1 MIKHGSYSVMLAVLL
16 ALGASA
22 SATEGWEEGVHYFR
36 LAEPQ
41 AVEDSDRIEV
51 KEYFWYGCG
60 HCYHFEPLVKVW
72 KETLPE
78 DVAFVQTPAVW
89 NRMMQLHAHLFY
101 AAEALGVLS
110 VLHDPFFHALQEERN
125 PLTDP
130 AEIVKRFKDAGAP
143 EAEIMAT
150 IESPAVTEKVRAA
163 AMAMQAAELQGVPG
177 LVVAG
182 KFRVGAAEAG
192 SQEAMLEI
200 TNFLIAQERGV
211 RNSGASPH

>member
-1 MIKHGSYSVMLAVLL
+1 MIKHGLRSVMLAVLL

-22 SATEGWEEGVHYFR
+22 FSAEGWEEGVHYFR

-41 AVEDSDRIEV
+41 AVEDPSKIEV

-60 HCYHFEPLVKVW
+60 HCYHFEPLVKAW

-101 AAEALGVLS
+101 AAEALDVLS
-110 VLHDPFFHALQEERN
+110 LLHDPFFHALQEERN

-130 AEIVKRFKDAGAP
+130 TEIVKRFKDAGAP
-143 EAEIMAT
+143 EVEIMAT
-150 IESPAVTEKVRAA
+150 IESPEVTAKVRAA

-182 KFRVGAAEAG
+182 KFRIGAAEAG

-200 TNFLIAQERGV
+200 ADFLVAQERLARGNAA
-211 RNSGASPH
+211 R

>member
-1 MIKHGSYSVMLAVLL
+1 MIKHGLYSVMLVVLL
-16 ALGASA
+16 ALGAGFSD
-22 SATEGWEEGVHYFR
+22 GLEEGVDYFR
-36 LAEPQ
+36 LRSLRRWKTPY
-41 AVEDSDRIEV
+41 RIEV

-60 HCYHFEPLVKVW
+60 HCYHLSLVKVW

-130 AEIVKRFKDAGAP
+130 ADIVKRFKDAGAP
-143 EAEIMAT
+143 EAAILAT
-150 IESPAVTEKVRAA
+150 IASPAVTEKVRAA

-200 TNFLIAQERGV
+200 ANFLIAQERGV
-211 RNSGASPH
+211 RNSGASPR

>member
-1 MIKHGSYSVMLAVLL
+1 MIKHGLRSVMLAVLL

-22 SATEGWEEGVHYFR
+22 FSAEGWEEGVHYFR

-41 AVEDSDRIEV
+41 AVDDPSKIEV

-60 HCYHFEPLVKVW
+60 HCYHFEPLVKAW
-72 KETLPE
+72 KTTLPE

-130 AEIVKRFKDAGAP
+130 TEIVKRFKDAGAP
-143 EAEIMAT
+143 EAEIMAA
-150 IESPAVTEKVRAA
+150 IESPEVTAKVRAA

-182 KFRVGAAEAG
+182 KFRIGAAEAG

-200 TNFLIAQERGV
+200 ADFLVVQERLARGNAA
-211 RNSGASPH
+211 R